1 MKFLRDQKTSRKMTL
16 GKKDKLYNRIIK
28 REQRR
33 LKHPQLVHSVEQF
46 SQRDD
51 FTTELQFSSET
62 SDINT
67 SIDSDCSF
75 DFDQPGPSN
84 DTPQLAKD
92 FVKDIAMTS
101 VSKNIFSRDLLHLCT
116 DLVVSLSRNV

>member
-16 GKKDKLYNRIIK
+16 GKKDELYNRRIKK

-33 LKHPQLVHSVEQF
+33 LKHPQLVHSVEEF

-51 FTTELQFSSET
+51 LTTEPQFSSET

-67 SIDSDCSF
+67 RIDSDCLF
-75 DFDQPGPSN
+75 DFD
-84 DTPQLAKD
+84 
-92 FVKDIAMTS
+92 
-101 VSKNIFSRDLLHLCT
+101 
-116 DLVVSLSRNV
+116 